1 MTISSSNAVTGTLA
15 YVDSGPLA
23 SRWGNGNFIGL
34 DFSDN
39 TFTGLTSVKVG
50 MDPSESSGLVELL
63 GDPDLNGVF
72 KVTNKATQKFVIEQ
86 TDGVFTLRQE
96 FNLSGLTLLEE

>member
-1 MTISSSNAVTGTLA
+1 MPVE
-15 YVDSGPLA
+15 SGPLV
-23 SRWGNGNFIGL
+23 SRWGEGYFLGL

-39 TFTGLTSVKVG
+39 TLTGLTSVKVG

-72 KVTNKATQKFVIEQ
+72 KITDKTAQKFVIEQ
-86 TDGVFTLRQE
+86 TDGVFTKRQE
-96 FNLSGLTLLEE
+96 FDLSDLTLVT